1 VTPRV
6 FVFSPIL
13 AAADGYAH
21 LQQEGCELIVAP
33 RPWAVPM
40 APTEANLLA
49 GAAGAHGLIGSMI
62 YSTTISRRVLEA
74 SDELRIVA
82 KYSIGCEDVDVE
94 AATERGVLVTYGP
107 TESNWGGVAEGTLGN
122 MLCLLKKVRERDAY
136 LKGGGAWRDP
146 SLLGTYVGARGD
158 GYPGITIGIVGL
170 GRVGT
175 RLADLLR
182 PWRARVIACDPYI
195 PAQHFAEHGVER
207 VDLPTLLAQADVVTL
222 HVYLNRHTR
231 HLIGAPELASMKP
244 TALLLNASRGGVIDE
259 AALIAALESG
269 RIAGAGLDVF
279 EREPLPLD
287 SPLRRMDKRV
297 LLSPHMITNNV
308 GSGIGPAIQ
317 LATDALL
324 TALRGEVPERELIFN
339 PEVIPAW
346 QARFGARSLLPEP
359 TAAALS

>member
-1 VTPRV
+1 
-6 FVFSPIL
+6 VFSPIV
-13 AAADGYAH
+13 AAVESYAR
-21 LQQEGCELIVAP
+21 LQSEGCEVRVAP
-33 RPWAVPM
+33 QPWAVPV
-40 APTEANLLA
+40 APTEDELVEA
-49 GAAGAHGLIGSMI
+49 AAGAQALVGSMI
-62 YSTTISRRVLEA
+62 YSTSISRRVLEA
-74 SDELRIVA
+74 SDDLRIVA

-122 MLCLLKKVRERDAY
+122 MLCLLKKMRERDAY

-146 SLLGTYVGARGD
+146 SLMGTYVGARAD

-195 PAQHFAEHGVER
+195 EDEHFVEHGVER
-207 VDLPTLLAQADVVTL
+207 VDLPTLLEQADVVTL
-222 HVYLNRHTR
+222 HVYLNRQTR
-231 HLIGAPELASMKP
+231 HLVGAAELARMKP
-244 TALLLNASRGGVIDE
+244 TAVLLNASRGGVIDE
-259 AALIAALESG
+259 AALIEALQAG

-287 SPLRRMDKRV
+287 SPLRTMDNRV
-297 LLSPHMITNNV
+297 LLSPHMITNNL
-308 GSGIGPAIQ
+308 GSGVGPAID

-324 TALRGEVPERELIFN
+324 TALRGGVPERELIFN
-339 PEVIPAW
+339 PEAIPAW
-346 QARFGARSLLPEP
+346 QARFGGSSVLAEP
-359 TAAALS
+359 AAAAR